1 MAMSAMSIVTNSI
14 ASALSFFVELL
25 DATGLMPVYE
35 SMFALL
41 VVVSFLV
48 SPILGAVGSSDMS
61 VRNTYKSYRS
71 SNRSRKQSHLNS
83 GNGKPSKTGGTNR

>member
-1 MAMSAMSIVTNSI
+1 MGASAMNIVTTSI
-14 ASALSFFVELL
+14 SFVLNMFVDLL
-25 DATGLMPVYE
+25 DATGLTPAYL